1 MQVIINVQ
9 MRNISNCMSLIIVP
23 RHLRDDD
30 DDDLQGR
37 VLGDWPLVQDE

>member
-30 DDDLQGR
+30 DDDHPRAGFRRLAARAG
-37 VLGDWPLVQDE
+37 